1 MKKNVLLNSDTL
13 HLDLDHQSDCLF
25 SQIPLYSAIRN
36 YGSHAQWAI
45 KNVPNIVSLSHCL
58 EQLFSCIL
66 TVIYV
71 KAKKRR
77 MRQCF
82 REGHALYWKKM

>member
-1 MKKNVLLNSDTL
+1 MG
-13 HLDLDHQSDCLF
+13 H
-25 SQIPLYSAIRN
+25 
-36 YGSHAQWAI
+36 
-45 KNVPNIVSLSHCL
+45 KNVPNIFSLSHCL

-82 REGHALYWKKM
+82 RESHALYCRVPTVREKSVKNEKNSKSGKSQGILN